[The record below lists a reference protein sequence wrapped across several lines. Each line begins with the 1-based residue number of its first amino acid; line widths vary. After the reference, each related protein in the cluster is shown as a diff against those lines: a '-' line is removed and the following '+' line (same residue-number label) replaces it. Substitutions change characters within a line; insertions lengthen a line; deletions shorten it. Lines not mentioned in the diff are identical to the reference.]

1 MPGLIGI
8 IGRGDCSEKKH
19 QLEAMMSAT
28 HREKFYRRGA
38 FVDES
43 LGVYVGW
50 TALEGSFADEMPIR
64 NEKGDVTLFFSGE
77 EYSGSSNRQDLKQR
91 GHCVDQKEAA
101 YLVHLCEED
110 SRFVEKLNGMFHG
123 LAIDFRNRE
132 AVLFNDRYGMHRLYY
147 HEAADALYFASEAK
161 AILAVRP
168 ELRTVDP
175 QGLGEFVS
183 YSCVLGGRTVFKG
196 IHVMPAASEWTF
208 KGAQLASKRTYF
220 DPREWE
226 EQTALAPAPFYEEL
240 RSVLTTTLPKYFQG
254 PERLGIAMTGGLD
267 TRVILALHP
276 VPPGSLPSY
285 TFGGTYRDSFDVRI
299 GREIAGVLQQPH
311 QVIEVGEEFLRGFAG
326 YVESSIL
333 ISEGTVDV
341 YRASDLYVSQKV
353 REIAPAKIVGTYGSE
368 IIRHAAM
375 FKPSAPVPGLFSPDF
390 LPYLDE
396 AASTY
401 AEARK
406 QNPVTFAAFIQ
417 SPWYH
422 YGILAIEKSQITV
435 RSPFMDNDFVRT
447 AYRAPKDTLQG
458 EDVRLR
464 LIRGGSATLAKIPSD
479 RGVIGHGGPLAMLR
493 RASREFTFKSEYAY
507 DYGMPASVARVDHL
521 FSGLHLER
529 LFLGRHKLT
538 HFRVWYRDQLA
549 SYVREILLDP
559 RALGRPYLQK
569 SVLEAVVDGHTRRG
583 LNYTTAIHKLLTLEL
598 LHRLFFDAS

>member
-1 MPGLIGI
+1 
-8 IGRGDCSEKKH
+8 
-19 QLEAMMSAT
+19 
-28 HREKFYRRGA
+28 
-38 FVDES
+38 
-43 LGVYVGW
+43 
-50 TALEGSFADEMPIR
+50 
-64 NEKGDVTLFFSGE
+64 
-77 EYSGSSNRQDLKQR
+77 
-91 GHCVDQKEAA
+91 
-101 YLVHLCEED
+101 
-110 SRFVEKLNGMFHG
+110 
-123 LAIDFRNRE
+123 
-132 AVLFNDRYGMHRLYY
+132 
-147 HEAADALYFASEAK
+147 
-161 AILAVRP
+161 
-168 ELRTVDP
+168 
-175 QGLGEFVS
+175 
-183 YSCVLGGRTVFKG
+183 
-196 IHVMPAASEWTF
+196 MPAASEWTF
-208 KGAQLASKRTYF
+208 KGAQLASRRTYF

-226 EQTALAPAPFYEEL
+226 EQTALAAAPFYEEL
-240 RSVLTTTLPKYFQG
+240 RSVLTTTLPKYFHG

-276 VPPGSLPSY
+276 VAPGSLPSY

-299 GREIAGVLQQPH
+299 GREIAGVLHQPH

-326 YVESSIL
+326 YAESSIL

-341 YRASDLYVSQKV
+341 YRASDLYISKKV

-406 QNPVTFAAFIQ
+406 QHPVTFAAFIQ

-447 AYRAPKDTLQG
+447 AYRAPQDALQG

-479 RGVIGHGGPLAMLR
+479 RGVIGHGGPYAMLR

-529 LFLGRHKLT
+529 IFLGRHKLT

-549 SYVREILLDP
+549 RYVREILLDP